1 MFTLTDKVLIDRAAR
16 LIKEQAQVMLR
27 ADCPASGW
35 GATEES
41 RKAKLVYDRLVRD
54 ERDLRALGKRLCAHF
69 DVKADRS
76 KPTGG
81 ITLVTTAYDKKLGE
95 ALGNDAPGNPMTA
108 TEALANLPAAL
119 KANAPMRDDVSRETS
134 EGNPLLRTDPGAV
147 TVAVLPA
154 PVGNEVHDG

>member
-27 ADCPASGW
+27 SECPPSGW

-54 ERDLRALGKRLCAHF
+54 ERDLRMLGKRLCAHF
-69 DVKADRS
+69 DVHAERS
-76 KPTGG
+76 KPT
-81 ITLVTTAYDKKLGE
+81 
-95 ALGNDAPGNPMTA
+95 TA

-119 KANAPMRDDVSRETS
+119 IANAPKQDGVSRETPA
-134 EGNPLLRTDPGAV
+134 GNPESTAPAEGG

-154 PVGNEVHDG
+154 PVGDEVHDG